1 MLAGLVFFLLMVFGD
16 GLNCALNSGWRLPYS
31 RYRDDWTTEG
41 LEPYHDYC
49 MSCGCPSLTSSP
61 WVPYFMCCVLP
72 CQVRFGSLRSQVGVA
87 SRLVGCVRRFRPPPP
102 PLVGFW
108 PVVRPLFCS
117 LAFSGFARSGPGVSC
132 WCFPFFSF
140 FFCVPL
146 LGFRLGS
153 CHLIFILISRSVSF
167 HLPCCGRVCV
177 CVYHLNRCKTSLLC
191 RGVWHSCPT
200 TRNEAVDMSG
210 MGNLAGFLYLHFNI
224 LSSPAPGRI

>member
-1 MLAGLVFFLLMVFGD
+1 MQFLFVCLGRR
-16 GLNCALNSGWRLPYS
+16 G
-31 RYRDDWTTEG
+31 
-41 LEPYHDYC
+41 
-49 MSCGCPSLTSSP
+49 
-61 WVPYFMCCVLP
+61 
-72 CQVRFGSLRSQVGVA
+72 

-153 CHLIFILISRSVSF
+153 CHLIFILISRSFSF

-177 CVYHLNRCKTSLLC
+177 CVCVCVYHVNRCKASTTC
-191 RGVWHSCPT
+191 RKATPHLPMLP
-200 TRNEAVDMSG
+200 NEAAEDVVD
-210 MGNLAGFLYLHFNI
+210 GFMD
-224 LSSPAPGRI
+224 A

>member
-177 CVYHLNRCKTSLLC
+177 CVCT
-191 RGVWHSCPT
+191 
-200 TRNEAVDMSG
+200 
-210 MGNLAGFLYLHFNI
+210 I
-224 LSSPAPGRI
+224 

>member
-1 MLAGLVFFLLMVFGD
+1 MHLIQ
-16 GLNCALNSGWRLPYS
+16 
-31 RYRDDWTTEG
+31 DDWTTEG

-140 FFCVPL
+140 FSSSL
-146 LGFRLGS
+146 
-153 CHLIFILISRSVSF
+153 SF
-167 HLPCCGRVCV
+167 HAHFHFTYPAAAGCV
-177 CVYHLNRCKTSLLC
+177 CVPS
-191 RGVWHSCPT
+191 
-200 TRNEAVDMSG
+200 E
-210 MGNLAGFLYLHFNI
+210 
-224 LSSPAPGRI
+224 